1 MKVIEN
7 ALEPISSF
15 LISMTRNT
23 KEGWYELEIGIPNN
37 WVFED
42 NDNIMCEVIAQIDE
56 GKFIKILPKNYG
68 VVADDL
74 VKFVEIIIQTNERIS
89 AKEKEFTDKME
100 QMKAQLEKEA
110 KKFYEELDDLKEK
123 SFKHLQAPVKINLTE
138 EKKTTKKERVKPITG
153 ATN

>member
-1 MKVIEN
+1 MNVIEN
-7 ALEPISSF
+7 ALDPINSF

-23 KEGWYELEIGIPNN
+23 KEGWYEFEIGIPSN

-42 NDNIMCEVIAQIDE
+42 NDDIMCEVKTQINE
-56 GKFIKILPKNYG
+56 GKFIKILPKRYG

-74 VKFVEIIIQTNERIS
+74 VRFVEIIIKTNERIS

-100 QMKAQLEKEA
+100 QMKAQLEMEA

-123 SFKHLQAPVKINLTE
+123 SFKQPQAPVKINLTE
-138 EKKTTKKERVKPITG
+138 EKKTIKKEKVKSITG
-153 ATN
+153 TTN